1 MYLAAILCDV
11 TVYGHQKRVWQILAI
26 WFLVNDISIFANT
39 NISSFGM
46 NMVLKNEIG
55 YGLSSQ

>member
-11 TVYGHQKRVWQILAI
+11 TVYRHQKRVWQILAI
-26 WFLVNDISIFANT
+26 WLRVNDISIFANT

-46 NMVLKNEIG
+46 NMVLKNKIG
-55 YGLSSQ
+55 DGLNS